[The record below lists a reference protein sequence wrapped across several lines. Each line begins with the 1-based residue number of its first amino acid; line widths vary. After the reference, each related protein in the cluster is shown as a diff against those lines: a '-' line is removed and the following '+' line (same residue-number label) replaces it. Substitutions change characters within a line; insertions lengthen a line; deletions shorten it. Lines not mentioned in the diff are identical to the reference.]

1 MQVLVA
7 FDNGKSRVYAR
18 VSGWNHIYLL
28 WTFRNFHSLP
38 QTILNQRQQ
47 RLMANLYRTASV
59 MRPRELDEVAV
70 IGTVEEFSLPSPVL
84 AIAAAA
90 PSAAGA
96 SGTTSV
102 RDLQHGGRL
111 RIRPAMAG
119 WTLAAGALLLFTA
132 AFAWYQLR
140 AASSVGP
147 TGNAAHT
154 PPMSSE
160 NKMPADHLIAPNS
173 GAPVVKPPTT
183 TETAS
188 AQPAPRKAPAPVNLP
203 AMISSR
209 LSKPQAY
216 GNRVHHAVAAARTGP
231 ASEKPHRLLIS
242 GPPRKIVYPV
252 CPDTEAR
259 GKVSLQAV
267 VDLEGGVSHVKVL
280 AGDRVLAAAAIA
292 AVRQWRYPPFSD
304 AAPAAERETNITV
317 SFISSEVVAVSFPDA
332 VPISR

>member
-18 VSGWNHIYLL
+18 VSGWNHIYL
-28 WTFRNFHSLP
+28 WTFRNFRSLP

-47 RLMANLYRTASV
+47 KLMANLYRTASV
-59 MRPRELDEVAV
+59 MRPRELDEATV
-70 IGTVEEFSLPSPVL
+70 IGTLEEFSLPSPVL
-84 AIAAAA
+84 ATTTAA
-90 PSAAGA
+90 PSAPGF
-96 SGTTSV
+96 SGTSA
-102 RDLQHGGRL
+102 RDLQDRSGFGF
-111 RIRPAMAG
+111 RPAMAG
-119 WTLAAGALLLFTA
+119 WTVAAGVLLLFTA
-132 AFAWYQLR
+132 AFAWHQLR

-147 TGNAAHT
+147 TGNAVYT
-154 PPMSSE
+154 PPVSSE
-160 NKMPADHLIAPNS
+160 NKMPADHLIAPNAR
-173 GAPVVKPPTT
+173 APVVKPPTT

-209 LSKPQAY
+209 LSNPQAY
-216 GNRVHHAVAAARTGP
+216 GNRVHHAVAATRTGK
-231 ASEKPHRLLIS
+231 ASGELHRLLIS

-252 CPDTEAR
+252 CPDTETR
-259 GKVSLQAV
+259 GKVSLKAV
-267 VDLEGGVSHVKVL
+267 VDLDGGVSHVKVL

-292 AVRQWRYPPFSD
+292 AVRQWRYQPFSD

-332 VPISR
+332 VPMSR